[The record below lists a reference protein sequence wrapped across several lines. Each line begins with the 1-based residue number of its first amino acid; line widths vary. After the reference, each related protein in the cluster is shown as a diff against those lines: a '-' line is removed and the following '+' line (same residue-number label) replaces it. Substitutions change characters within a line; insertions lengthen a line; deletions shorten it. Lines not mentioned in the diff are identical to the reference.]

1 MAQRIGAISILVR
14 DYDEALAYYVGVL
27 GFRLVEDTDRGAGK
41 RWVLVAPSAPDA
53 TPLLLAQAATDEQRA
68 LIGRQGGGRV
78 WLFLNT
84 DDFAGDYARYAARG
98 VQFLEEPR
106 HESYGSVVV
115 FADCYGNK
123 WDLLQPR

>member
-1 MAQRIGAISILVR
+1 MAQYLGNLTLLVR

-27 GFRLVEDTDRGAGK
+27 GFTLLEDTDRGLGK
-41 RWVLVAPSAPDA
+41 RWVRVSPGGAAHPA
-53 TPLLLAQAATDEQRA
+53 LLLAQAATPEQQA
-68 LIGRQGGGRV
+68 QVGNQAGGRV
-78 WLFLNT
+78 FLFLHT
-84 DDFAGDYARYAARG
+84 DDFAGDYARYKALG

-123 WDLLQPR
+123 WDLLG